1 MEKQEL
7 EELFP
12 VGCVVS
18 ADIKEKLGFG
28 EWSKVSICV
37 IPYERTR
44 HKDTGHIIDINKVPG
59 HSFIGHG
66 LKPLVAS
73 NVVSYQRIS

>member
-1 MEKQEL
+1 MNRQEL

-28 EWSKVSICV
+28 KWSKVSLCV
-37 IPYERTR
+37 IPYERTS
-44 HKDTGHIIDINKVPG
+44 HKDTGHILDINELPS

>member
-1 MEKQEL
+1 MKRQEL

-28 EWSKVSICV
+28 KWEGTNTCFCENVTNDKYLEMIRNKTAYSLW
-37 IPYERTR
+37 TR
-44 HKDTGHIIDINKVPG
+44 VYKR
-59 HSFIGHG
+59 IG
-66 LKPLVAS
+66 
-73 NVVSYQRIS
+73 